1 MFKATFFAM
10 GLAMVATVATA
21 NSPVATPDPDMAVS
35 AARNQLGVLEYC
47 EAEGHIDG
55 EAAEVQAKM
64 IGMLPAATDEDAAVE
79 AYEKGKEG
87 TVSAMGV
94 EQTLADAA
102 KAQGVEE
109 VALCDQLAQMVVQ
122 AGAQLP
128 Q

>member
-1 MFKATFFAM
+1 MFKTTVFAFALTM
-10 GLAMVATVATA
+10 TTSAAFAQA
-21 NSPVATPDPDMAVS
+21 APDPDMAVS

-47 EAEGHIDG
+47 QTEGHIDG
-55 EAAEVQAKM
+55 AAVEIQGKM
-64 IGMLPAATDEDAAVE
+64 IGMLPAATDEDAAVA

-94 EQTLADAA
+94 EQSLADAA
-102 KAQGVEE
+102 TAQGVDEA
-109 VALCDQLAQMVVQ
+109 ALCGQLAQLVEQ

>member
-1 MFKATFFAM
+1 MLKTTFFAA
-10 GLAMVATVATA
+10 GLALAASA
-21 NSPVATPDPDMAVS
+21 ASAQNAPDPDAAVS

-47 EAEGHIDG
+47 QAEGHIEG
-55 EAAEVQAKM
+55 NAAEIQSKM
-64 IGMLPAATDEDAAVE
+64 IGMLPAATDEDAAVA

-94 EQTLADAA
+94 EQTLGEAA
-102 KAQGVEE
+102 TAQGVDEA
-109 VALCDQLAQMVVQ
+109 ALCTQLAQLVEQ